1 MASLRGLRQ
10 GAASKRG
17 RGVLRG
23 VGALALVGGLVACS
37 PAESRGPQH
46 IVGWSVDDD
55 VLHLWI
61 DTCDGDPEPVV
72 VESDDD
78 VTVTIVSTWRST
90 GHACQDLVEVPL
102 SEPFGDRVLVDGA
115 TGREVEPTEG

>member
-1 MASLRGLRQ
+1 MVSLRRHR
-10 GAASKRG
+10 AALTHG

-23 VGALALVGGLVACS
+23 VGALALLGALTACS

-61 DTCDGDPEPVV
+61 NTCHGDPETEV
-72 VESDDD
+72 VEADDR
-78 VTVTIVSTWRST
+78 VTVTIVSTRRGS
-90 GHACQDLVEVPL
+90 GPACQDPVEVTL
-102 SEPFGDRVLVDGA
+102 SEPFGGRVLIDGA

>member
-1 MASLRGLRQ
+1 MASPREHRHSAL
-10 GAASKRG
+10 APG

-23 VGALALVGGLVACS
+23 VGVLALLGVLAACS

-61 DTCDGDPEPVV
+61 NTCHGDPETEV
-72 VESDDD
+72 VEADDR
-78 VTVTIVSTWRST
+78 VTVTIVSTRRGS
-90 GHACQDLVEVPL
+90 GPACQDPVEVTL
-102 SEPFGDRVLVDGA
+102 SEPFGGRVLIDGA